1 MADADGHAGAGER
14 ALMMRQAQVW
24 FPVTVAGSRCKLN
37 RVEVTAYPQ
46 SHRGRKSCPSGK
58 SGEVK
63 QLLGYAR
70 HGEGIEAVEMDVVV
84 HMDDL
89 DFAEG
94 SFGLALAIADKLAR
108 FGANANA
115 QEIVA
120 TGIVGNQG
128 GVSGIGAF
136 ADKLALVL
144 DGQPAGT
151 LFVFPRANAAE
162 AEQGLAAL
170 TANGIAWR
178 AVDAVSELAD
188 LWQETAASTSP
199 APLQGRRS
207 SRLAAFSKGLVLGFL
222 LVLGLAAGVAVM
234 LR

>member
-14 ALMMRQAQVW
+14 ALMMREAHVW
-24 FPVTVAGSRCKLN
+24 FPLTVAGSRCKLN
-37 RVEVTAYPQ
+37 RVEVAAYPQ

-128 GVSGIGAF
+128 GCPGSARSPTSWRWCWMGSRRGRCLCF
-136 ADKLALVL
+136 
-144 DGQPAGT
+144 
-151 LFVFPRANAAE
+151 RAPMR
-162 AEQGLAAL
+162 Q
-170 TANGIAWR
+170 
-178 AVDAVSELAD
+178 
-188 LWQETAASTSP
+188 
-199 APLQGRRS
+199 RRS
-207 SRLAAFSKGLVLGFL
+207 RVW
-222 LVLGLAAGVAVM
+222 
-234 LR
+234 RR